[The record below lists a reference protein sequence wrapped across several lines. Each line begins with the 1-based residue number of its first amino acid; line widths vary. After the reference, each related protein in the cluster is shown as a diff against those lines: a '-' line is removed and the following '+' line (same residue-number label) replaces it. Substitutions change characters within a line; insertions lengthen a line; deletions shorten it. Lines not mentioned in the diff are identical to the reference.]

1 MAARVPATTPPAGE
15 RSEPDDDP
23 IGDPRP
29 PAADRALSGPS
40 RPTTPRAR
48 RTLSPPPSQT
58 DSQADAG
65 APRRTGRPGEQ
76 TPLQTGTV
84 LRARSGFYTVLADD
98 GAIIESRMRGRI
110 KKDRQAADLAV
121 IGDRVAVA
129 PLPDG
134 SGMIERVEP
143 RRSKFSR
150 RQPGPRGSWREDL
163 LVANVDQVI
172 VVFACA
178 DPPPHVRLIDRF
190 LVVAEANEVDAV
202 LVANK
207 VDLVGEPAARHV
219 FGPYEDIGYAVEY
232 VSARAGIGVDR
243 LRDRLAG
250 RVSVVTGP
258 SGVGKSTL
266 LNAVQPGLHLATGE
280 VSEALHKGRHTTVS
294 AELIEVHGPAG
305 GWVADTPG
313 LRELGLFAIPP
324 EDLAWC
330 FPEMRPFLGGCA
342 FRDCSH
348 LHEPRC
354 AVRAAVQ
361 GGEVSEAR
369 YDSYRRLYS
378 GEA

>member
-1 MAARVPATTPPAGE
+1 MPATTPPAGE

-29 PAADRALSGPS
+29 PAADRPLSGHS
-40 RPTTPRAR
+40 RPTSRRAR

-58 DSQADAG
+58 ETEADAG
-65 APRRTGRPGEQ
+65 APRRTGPTGEQ
-76 TPLQTGTV
+76 TILQTGTV
-84 LRARSGFYTVLADD
+84 LRARSGFYTILADD
-98 GAIIESRMRGRI
+98 GATIESRMRGRI
-110 KKDRQAADLAV
+110 KKDRQTSDLAV

-129 PLPDG
+129 SLPDG
-134 SGMIERVEP
+134 TGMIERVEP

-150 RQPGPRGSWREDL
+150 RQPGPRGAWREDL
-163 LVANVDQVI
+163 LVANVDQVLI
-172 VVFACA
+172 VFACA
-178 DPPPHVRLIDRF
+178 DPPPHVRLVDRF

-207 VDLVGEPAARHV
+207 VDLVGESAARDV
-219 FGPYEDIGYAVEY
+219 FGLYEGIGYPVEY
-232 VSARAGIGVDR
+232 VSARAGIGIDR

-250 RVSVVTGP
+250 RVSVVAGP

-266 LNAVQPGLHLATGE
+266 LNAVQPGLQLATGE
-280 VSEALHKGRHTTVS
+280 VSEVLHKGRHTTVS
-294 AELIEVHGPAG
+294 AELLEVEGPAG

-361 GGEVSEAR
+361 GGDVPEAR
-369 YDSYRRLYS
+369 YESYRRLRA
-378 GEA
+378 GED